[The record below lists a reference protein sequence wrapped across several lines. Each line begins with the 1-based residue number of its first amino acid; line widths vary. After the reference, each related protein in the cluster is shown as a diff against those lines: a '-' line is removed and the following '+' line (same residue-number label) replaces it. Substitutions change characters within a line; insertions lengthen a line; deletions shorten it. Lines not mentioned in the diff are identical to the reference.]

1 MCMCGPSSQLLNSG
15 PSTISKAS
23 VEVDWPYQFSNG
35 SLLYIT
41 SFDTEG
47 PINCTSD
54 TLINPLN
61 VSVRKRERDTHTV
74 LTQLLAAS

>member
-1 MCMCGPSSQLLNSG
+1 MLVWPLPPSQLLNSG

-23 VEVDWPYQFSNG
+23 LEVDWPYQFSNG

-61 VSVRKRERDTHTV
+61 VSVREPRP
-74 LTQLLAAS
+74 LCLA